1 MSMMRTTVY
10 LSTEAKRRLSSAA
23 RRRQRSEAALIRD
36 AIDQLLADEP
46 DRPLP
51 EPPSIDIDPAVA
63 DNADEY
69 LSRGFGSDEPES
81 VE

>member
-1 MSMMRTTVY
+1 MMRTTVY
-10 LSTEAKRRLSSAA
+10 LSTDAKRRLNSAA
-23 RRRQRSEAALIRD
+23 RRRRRSEAALIRD

-69 LSRGFGSDEPES
+69 LSRGFGSGEPES